1 MPRIFRPMAAK
12 LKWGILG
19 TGNIARQFCQSV
31 RHCRR
36 GILAAVGSRTAAHA
50 RQFARIFG
58 IAADYGSYRQLIAD
72 PSVDA
77 VYVALPN
84 SLHCHWTIAAL
95 RAGKHVLCEKP
106 LALDARQAT
115 GMFAAAKRARR
126 LLCEAFM
133 YRSHPITRAVLKAVR
148 SGAIGELRLIRTSFC
163 FRTRRVRG
171 NVRFVRD
178 LGGGALMDIGCYC
191 VNFARLLA
199 GNEPTAIHATA
210 KMHPGGVDELVAADL
225 VFPGGL
231 ISQFVCSLGAQANN
245 TAYLCGTEGYIEI
258 PVPWKPRR
266 RAKFILTQGIVPKM
280 DQAKPTAAP
289 PRDVRY
295 ATADR
300 ELFALE
306 ADDFA
311 AAVFGNRPAPI
322 SPADSLG
329 NMRVLDEIR
338 RQIGLEFD

>member
-1 MPRIFRPMAAK
+1 MAAK

-178 LGGGALMDIGCYC
+178 LGGGAIQ
-191 VNFARLLA
+191 RR
-199 GNEPTAIHATA
+199 
-210 KMHPGGVDELVAADL
+210 GVDVGQAQLHAESGELHRRGKADAA
-225 VFPGGL
+225 GGA
-231 ISQFVCSLGAQANN
+231 GDH
-245 TAYLCGTEGYIEI
+245 G
-258 PVPWKPRR
+258 
-266 RAKFILTQGIVPKM
+266 
-280 DQAKPTAAP
+280 D
-289 PRDVRY
+289 
-295 ATADR
+295 
-300 ELFALE
+300 
-306 ADDFA
+306 
-311 AAVFGNRPAPI
+311 AVFCQGGMKRHVRSFRKAP
-322 SPADSLG
+322 SDRGAD
-329 NMRVLDEIR
+329 
-338 RQIGLEFD
+338 